1 MQRVLI
7 GVGAVAL
14 NLAIAGS
21 ASPQASDPMVLS
33 AADLVSVHSLV
44 AGAAPQWAPDGS
56 SIMFGGSLGG
66 SDLWTVAPTGG
77 FPHSLHIDMGDI
89 AFLQTHQST
98 YSPDGKWVSY
108 ISTRTGPAELYLRSL
123 QDGHEVQLTRLGARI
138 NSYSWSPDSR
148 SIAVAGDKFGNYDIY
163 VVTIAGGAV
172 SRLTTSPLNEVFP
185 AWTPDSKHVVYVQL
199 DDRWADHTVYI
210 TDVGGGSAARVV
222 VKDTDFFDY
231 AEGGGFGYPAI
242 SPDGSTLLFRSQRS
256 GWVNYWAVP
265 VAGGTPRQIA
275 PEPANQSGAR
285 WSPDGKSILYQALW
299 NGTQDLRVVAASGGA
314 PHVVVKPQDM
324 GVVNNGAWSPDGTHI
339 SYTLE
344 TPTAASDLFIIP
356 SAGGAAMQLTNSTGP
371 AYLAP
376 ALIRP
381 KKVTYPSADGMTIS
395 AYLYEPV
402 LQPGEKAPGIL
413 LIHGGPTA
421 SFNDT
426 YDAHAQYFAMRGYA
440 VLLPNIRGSSG
451 YGRVFE
457 DANNGCWGRCDL
469 KDVAAGV
476 AFLKKQPYIQPTRMG
491 ITGTSYGGCMTLDAA
506 AFAPGLFQAGIA
518 ASGYGDW
525 VAFYQEQ
532 ELRHVKLLEY
542 ELGPLATHEK
552 LYHSL
557 SPIYYVDSIQTPLFI
572 INGEGKQLPRSN
584 AGRQFADRLEFRYKA
599 GKFKTYPNENYYI
612 RSPENIRVMLG
623 DMLDYFNQYL
633 KDGVQEPEQHTVS
646 AASAGTTG
654 AHP

>member
-7 GVGAVAL
+7 AVGAAALTLAVAS
-14 NLAIAGS
+14 S
-21 ASPQASDPMVLS
+21 ASSQAASGPSVLT

-44 AGAAPQWAPDGS
+44 SGAAPQWSPDGS

-77 FPHSLHIDMGDI
+77 FPRSLHIDMGDI
-89 AFLQTHQST
+89 AFLQTHQAT
-98 YSPDGKWVSY
+98 YSPDGRWVSY
-108 ISTRTGPAELYLRSL
+108 LSTRTGSAEVYLRSL
-123 QDGHEVQLTRLGARI
+123 QDGQEMQLTKLGARI
-138 NSYSWSPDSR
+138 NSYSWAPDGHG
-148 SIAVAGDKFGNYDIY
+148 IAVAGDKFGNYDIY
-163 VVTIAGGAV
+163 TVAVPGGAV
-172 SRLTTSPLNEVFP
+172 ARLTTSALNEVFP
-185 AWTPDSKHVVYVQL
+185 SWTPDSKHLVYVQL
-199 DDRWADHTVYI
+199 DDRWADHTVLI
-210 TDVGGGSAARVV
+210 TDAAGGSAPRTII
-222 VKDTDFFDY
+222 KDTDFFDY

-242 SPDGSTLLFRSQRS
+242 SPDGGTVLFRSQRS

-265 VAGGTPRQIA
+265 LSGGAPRAIA
-275 PEPANQSGAR
+275 PEPANQSGGR

-299 NGTQDLRVVAASGGA
+299 NGTQDLRVVSAAGGA
-314 PHVVVKPQDM
+314 PRVVAKPEDM
-324 GVVNNGAWSPDGTHI
+324 GVVNNGAWSPDGSRI

-344 TPTAASDLFIIP
+344 TPTAAEDLFVVP
-356 SAGGAAMQLTNSTGP
+356 VAGGTPTALTNSAGP

-376 ALIRP
+376 ALIHP
-381 KKVTYPSADGMTIS
+381 KKVTYRSPDGLTIA

-402 LQPGEKAPGIL
+402 LRPGEKAPGIL

-426 YDAHAQYFAMRGYA
+426 YQAQAQYFAMRGYA

-451 YGRVFE
+451 YGRPFE

-476 AFLKKQPYIQPTRMG
+476 EFLKKQSYIQPTRMG

-525 VAFYQEQ
+525 IAFYQEQ
-532 ELRHVKLLEY
+532 ELRHIKLLEY
-542 ELGPLATHEK
+542 EFGPLATHEK
-552 LYHSL
+552 LYRSL

-572 INGEGKQLPRSN
+572 INGEGKQLPRSM
-584 AGRQFADRLEFRYKA
+584 AGRQFADRLEFRYKP

-623 DMLDYFNQYL
+623 DMLEYFDQYL
-633 KDGVQEPEQHTVS
+633 KDGVREPEQHTVS
-646 AASAGTTG
+646 TGGAGSA
-654 AHP
+654 P